1 MTTATEL
8 QPTDLV
14 EIHNLTKSHY
24 LLPGG
29 RTIRPGGSLKGLFLS
44 QVSIEA
50 QMDTQGENPRLAIV
64 AVGAGLPDSTKPHD
78 APAEIDIEVVLPSE
92 DSDDEVTEESEDVE
106 TKSPLDKAAIAKK
119 TSRRR
124 TKDEDAED
132 EDKSSAKTEEENV
145 ALESPVGGIAGE
157 TVYDRDDSPGSQVMA
172 AWLKRGSND
181 DESGGD
187 EDETEATPKATS
199 KKKKT
204 TAKKKAPPRRGR
216 RGSALRSK

>member
-1 MTTATEL
+1 MVTATEL

-29 RTIRPGGSLKGLFLS
+29 RTIRPKGVLKGIFLS

-64 AVGAGLPDSTKPHD
+64 AAGVGLPTYTKSHE
-78 APAEIDIEVVLPSE
+78 APPETDIKIILPSE
-92 DSDDEVTEESEDVE
+92 EEEEESIGLGDAMDGP
-106 TKSPLDKAAIAKK
+106 SSLDKAALSNK

-124 TKDEDAED
+124 KKEDEADEAPGDAEI
-132 EDKSSAKTEEENV
+132 EMS
-145 ALESPVGGIAGE
+145 LGGIASDVE
-157 TVYDRDDSPGSQVMA
+157 DDTPGSPVMD
-172 AWLKRGSND
+172 AWLRRAN
-181 DESGGD
+181 DESKSD
-187 EDETEATPKATS
+187 KVKEPEQKAS
-199 KKKKT
+199 
-204 TAKKKAPPRRGR
+204 PPRRGR